1 MGGFRGRSS
10 TVEKNPSRS
19 FVRDGLC
26 YGKIIVWTTAL
37 RVDVGVDGVLFD
49 EFAAG
54 TYVVAHEHGE
64 DIVSVS
70 GIFE

>member
-1 MGGFRGRSS
+1 MDFEGVLQLWKKS
-10 TVEKNPSRS
+10 PSRS